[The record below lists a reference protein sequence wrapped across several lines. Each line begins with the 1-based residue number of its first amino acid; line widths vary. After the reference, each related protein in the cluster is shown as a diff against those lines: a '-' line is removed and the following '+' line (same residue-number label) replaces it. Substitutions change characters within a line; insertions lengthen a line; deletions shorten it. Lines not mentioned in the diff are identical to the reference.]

1 MKNIRRFQRT
11 IIVGFLT
18 LNAFAYTQVNQFSAS
33 EKLVVVLAT
42 LVLSTSLVLMFSKRK
57 TSRSKISINA

>member
-18 LNAFAYTQVNQFSAS
+18 LNAFAYAQVNQFSAS
-33 EKLVVVLAT
+33 EKLVVVVAT
-42 LVLSTSLVLMFSKRK
+42 LVLSTSLVLLFSKRK
-57 TSRSKISINA
+57 TSKSKISINA

>member
-18 LNAFAYTQVNQFSAS
+18 LNALAYAQVNQFSAS
-33 EKLVVVLAT
+33 EKLVVVVAT
-42 LVLSTSLVLMFSKRK
+42 LVLSTSLVLLFSKRK
-57 TSRSKISINA
+57 TSKSKISINA